1 MEHPYTHLP
10 DHALWRRAVANV
22 AASELDPV
30 VDVPFTIGAHDKVA
44 TAGSCF
50 AQHIG
55 RYLRDSGLNY
65 YVTETANPIAQ
76 PDVALKMGY
85 GVFTARYGNI
95 YTSRQLLQLFR
106 RAFGRFTPKEDVWV
120 ESTTKIIDP
129 FRPNI
134 QPEGF
139 ASTLEYQVDRD
150 NHLHHVREMFEN
162 LDVLVFTLGLTE
174 CWQSRED
181 GAVFPLCP
189 GVLGGKFDKRRHE
202 FVNLDVEDVVAD
214 LTTFLSELRAVNPEA
229 RMILTVSPVPLI
241 ATAEPRH
248 VLVSTVAS
256 KSVLR
261 VACEKIVKACKGVT
275 YFPSYEI
282 VTGGFGKTSY
292 FAEDCR
298 SVTEDGVAHVM
309 RVFMRHYVRNF
320 GALRAL
326 KELVGG
332 LAPQALAQATE
343 VERMA
348 QVVRVMCEEEALDLV
363 NLPESTKR

>member
-1 MEHPYTHLP
+1 MNHPYKDLP
-10 DHALWRRAVANV
+10 DHALWRRAVTNV
-22 AASELDPV
+22 AAPDLDPV
-30 VDVPFTIGAHDKVA
+30 VDVPFMIGAHDKVA
-44 TAGSCF
+44 TSGSCF

-76 PDVALKMGY
+76 PDVAMKMGY

-95 YTSRQLLQLFR
+95 YTSRQLLQLLR

-120 ESTTKIIDP
+120 ESATKIIDP

-134 QPEGF
+134 QPDGF
-139 ASTLEYQVDRD
+139 SSMREYRTDREA
-150 NHLHHVREMFEN
+150 HLHHVREMFEN

-174 CWQSRED
+174 CWASRED

-189 GVLGGKFDKRRHE
+189 GVLGGTFDKKRHE
-202 FVNLDVEDVVAD
+202 FVNLDVEDVVGD
-214 LTTFLSELRAVNPEA
+214 ITTFVSELRAVNPEA
-229 RMILTVSPVPLI
+229 RVILTVSPVPLI

-256 KSVLR
+256 KSILR
-261 VACEKIVKACKGVT
+261 VACEKIVRTCKGVA

-298 SVTEDGVAHVM
+298 SVIEEGVAHVM
-309 RVFMRHYVRNF
+309 RVFMRHYVRNS
-320 GALRAL
+320 GALRSL
-326 KELVGG
+326 KELVSGFT
-332 LAPQALAQATE
+332 ARPTPQASE
-343 VERMA
+343 VEQMA
-348 QVVRVMCEEEALDLV
+348 QVVRVMCEEEALDLAS
-363 NLPESTKR
+363 LPDKMKR

>member
-1 MEHPYTHLP
+1 MNHPYSHLP

-22 AASELDPV
+22 APGALDPV
-30 VDVPFTIGAHDKVA
+30 VDVPFTIGTHDKVA

-55 RYLRDSGLNY
+55 RYMRDSGLNY

-76 PDVALKMGY
+76 PEVALKMGY
-85 GVFTARYGNI
+85 GVFSARYGNI
-95 YTSRQLLQLFR
+95 YTSRQLLQLLR
-106 RAFGRFTPKEDVWV
+106 RAFGRFTPKEDAWV
-120 ESTTKIIDP
+120 ESATKIIDP

-134 QPEGF
+134 QPDGF
-139 ASTLEYQVDRD
+139 GSMLEYRTDRE
-150 NHLHHVREMFEN
+150 NHLHHVREAFEN

-181 GAVFPLCP
+181 GAVFPICP
-189 GVLGGKFDKRRHE
+189 GVLGGSFDRKRHE
-202 FVNLDVEDVVAD
+202 FLNLDVDDVVAD
-214 LTTFLSELRAVNPEA
+214 MSAFIAELRAVNPEA
-229 RMILTVSPVPLI
+229 RLILTVSPVPLI

-248 VLVSTVAS
+248 VLVSTVYS

-261 VACEKIVKACKGVT
+261 VACDKLVKACKGVT

-282 VTGGFGKTSY
+282 VTSGFGTTSY

-298 SVTEDGVAHVM
+298 TVTEDGVAHVM
-309 RVFMRHYVRNF
+309 DVFLRHYVRSF
-320 GALRAL
+320 GGLRAL
-326 KELVGG
+326 KEIVGG
-332 LAPQALAQATE
+332 LAPRAPAEVKE

-348 QVVRVMCEEEALDLV
+348 QFVRVMCEEEALDLA
-363 NLPESTKR
+363 NLPGRTKR

>member
-1 MEHPYTHLP
+1 MNHPYTHLP

-22 AASELDPV
+22 AAPDLDPV

-55 RYLRDSGLNY
+55 RYMRESGLNY
-65 YVTETANPIAQ
+65 FVTETANPIAS
-76 PDVALKMGY
+76 PGIAENMGY
-85 GVFTARYGNI
+85 GLFTARYGNI
-95 YTSRQLLQLFR
+95 YTSRQLLQLLR
-106 RAFGRFTPKEDVWV
+106 RAYGRFTPQEDAWV
-120 ESTTKIIDP
+120 ENSTRIIDP

-134 QPEGF
+134 QPDGF
-139 ASTLEYQVDRD
+139 GSTLEYRMDRES
-150 NHLHHVREMFEN
+150 HLHHVREMFEN

-174 CWQSRED
+174 CWVSRED
-181 GAVFPLCP
+181 DAVFPLCP
-189 GVLGGKFDKRRHE
+189 GVLGGTFDKRRHG
-202 FVNLDVEDVVAD
+202 FLNLEVEDVVAD
-214 LTTFLSELRAVNPEA
+214 MTAFVSELRGINPEA
-229 RMILTVSPVPLI
+229 RVILTVSPVPLI

-256 KSVLR
+256 KSTLR
-261 VACEKIVKACKGVT
+261 VACEKIVKACKGVA

-298 SVTEDGVAHVM
+298 SVTEEGVAHVM
-309 RVFMRHYVRNF
+309 RVFMRHHVRNF
-320 GALRAL
+320 GALRSL

-332 LAPQALAQATE
+332 RAERTAPKTSE

-348 QVVRVMCEEEALDLV
+348 QVVRVMCEEEALDLTS
-363 NLPESTKR
+363 LRSPIKP

>member
-1 MEHPYTHLP
+1 MTHPYTHLP

-22 AASELDPV
+22 APGALDPV
-30 VDVPFTIGAHDKVA
+30 VDVPFTIGTHDKVA

-55 RYLRDSGLNY
+55 RYMRESGLNY

-76 PDVALKMGY
+76 PEVALKMGY
-85 GVFTARYGNI
+85 GVFSARYGNI
-95 YTSRQLLQLFR
+95 YTSRQLLQLLR
-106 RAFGRFTPKEDVWV
+106 RAFGRFTPKEDAWV

-134 QPEGF
+134 QPDGF
-139 ASTLEYQVDRD
+139 GSMLEYRTDRE
-150 NHLHHVREMFEN
+150 NHLHHVREAFEN

-181 GAVFPLCP
+181 GAVFPICP
-189 GVLGGKFDKRRHE
+189 GVLGGAFDRKRHE
-202 FVNLDVEDVVAD
+202 FLNLDVDEIVAD
-214 LTTFLSELRAVNPEA
+214 MSAFIAELRAVNPEA
-229 RMILTVSPVPLI
+229 RLILTVSPVPLI

-248 VLVSTVAS
+248 VLVSTVYS

-261 VACEKIVKACKGVT
+261 VACDKLVKACKGVA

-282 VTGGFGKTSY
+282 VTGAFGKTSY

-298 SVTEDGVAHVM
+298 TVTEDGVAHVM
-309 RVFMRHYVRNF
+309 DVFLRHHVRSF
-320 GALRAL
+320 GGLRAL
-326 KELVGG
+326 KEIVGG
-332 LAPQALAQATE
+332 LAPRAPAEAKE
-343 VERMA
+343 IERMA
-348 QVVRVMCEEEALDLV
+348 QVVRVMCEEEALDLA
-363 NLPESTKR
+363 NLAGRTKP

>member
-1 MEHPYTHLP
+1 MTHPYKDLP
-10 DHALWRRAVANV
+10 DHALWRRAVSNV
-22 AASELDPV
+22 AAPDLDPV
-30 VDVPFTIGAHDKVA
+30 VDVPFTIGTHDKVA
-44 TAGSCF
+44 TSGSCF

-55 RYLRDSGLNY
+55 RYLRQSGLNY

-76 PDVALKMGY
+76 PDVALTLGY
-85 GVFTARYGNI
+85 GVFTARFGNI
-95 YTSRQLLQLFR
+95 YTSRQLLQLLR
-106 RAFGRFTPKEDVWV
+106 RAFGRFTPKEDIWL
-120 ESTTKIIDP
+120 ETPTKIIDP

-139 ASTLEYQVDRD
+139 SSMLEYRMDRD
-150 NHLHHVREMFEN
+150 AHLNHVREMFEN

-174 CWQSRED
+174 CWASRED

-189 GVLGGKFDKRRHE
+189 GVLGGTFDKRRHE
-202 FVNLDVEDVVAD
+202 FLNLEVEDVVAD
-214 LTTFLSELRAVNPEA
+214 MTAFLSELRAVNPEA
-229 RMILTVSPVPLI
+229 RVILTVSPVPLI

-248 VLVSTVAS
+248 ILVSTIAS

-261 VACEKIVKACKGVT
+261 VACEKIVKACKGVA

-309 RVFMRHYVRNF
+309 RVFMRHYVRNS
-320 GALRAL
+320 GTLRGL
-326 KELVGG
+326 KELVSG
-332 LAPQALAQATE
+332 LAARPTPQTSE
-343 VERMA
+343 VEQMA
-348 QVVRVMCEEEALDLV
+348 QVVRVMCEEEALDLA
-363 NLPESTKR
+363 NLPPNTKR

>member
-1 MEHPYTHLP
+1 MTHPYTHLP

-22 AASELDPV
+22 AAPDLDPV
-30 VDVPFTIGAHDKVA
+30 VDVPFMIGAHDKVA
-44 TAGSCF
+44 TSGSCF

-55 RYLRDSGLNY
+55 RYMRESGLNY
-65 YVTETANPIAQ
+65 YVTETANPIAS
-76 PDVALKMGY
+76 PEVAEKLGY

-95 YTSRQLLQLFR
+95 YTSRQLLQLLR
-106 RAFGRFTPKEDVWV
+106 RAYGRFTPKEDIWV
-120 ESTTKIIDP
+120 ESATKIIDP
-129 FRPNI
+129 FRPNV

-139 ASTLEYQVDRD
+139 SSMLEYRTDRD

-174 CWQSRED
+174 CWASRED

-189 GVLGGKFDKRRHE
+189 GVLGGRFDKKRHE

-214 LTTFLSELRAVNPEA
+214 MVAFVAELRAINPEA
-229 RMILTVSPVPLI
+229 RLILTVSPVPLI

-261 VACEKIVKACKGVT
+261 VACDKIVKACKGVA

-282 VTGGFGKTSY
+282 VTGGFNKTSY
-292 FAEDCR
+292 FADDCR
-298 SVTEDGVAHVM
+298 SVTEEGVAHVM
-309 RVFMRHYVRNF
+309 RVFMRHYVRN
-320 GALRAL
+320 GGRLRAL
-326 KELVGG
+326 KELVSGVAPRS
-332 LAPQALAQATE
+332 APQRSE
-343 VERMA
+343 VEQMA
-348 QVVRVMCEEEALDLV
+348 QVVRVMCEEEALDFA
-363 NLPESTKR
+363 NLPPGKKS

>member
-1 MEHPYTHLP
+1 MSHPYSHLP

-22 AASELDPV
+22 AAPDLDPV
-30 VDVPFTIGAHDKVA
+30 VDVPFMIGAHDKVA
-44 TAGSCF
+44 TSGSCF

-55 RYLRDSGLNY
+55 RYLRESGLNY
-65 YVTETANPIAQ
+65 YVTETANPIAP
-76 PDVALKMGY
+76 PDIALKMGY

-106 RAFGRFTPKEDVWV
+106 RAFGRFHPKEDVWV
-120 ESTTKIIDP
+120 ESPTKIIDP

-134 QPEGF
+134 QPDGF
-139 ASTLEYQVDRD
+139 GSMLEYRMDRD
-150 NHLHHVREMFEN
+150 NHLQHVHEMFEN
-162 LDVLVFTLGLTE
+162 LDILVFTLGLTE

-189 GVLGGKFDKRRHE
+189 GVLGGTFDKKRHE
-202 FVNLDVEDVVAD
+202 FVNLDVEDVVKD
-214 LTTFLSELRAVNPEA
+214 MTTFIAELRAVNREA
-229 RMILTVSPVPLI
+229 RIILTVSPVPLI

-256 KSVLR
+256 KSILR
-261 VACEKIVKACKGVT
+261 VACDKIVRTNKNVA

-282 VTGGFGKTSY
+282 VTGGFGKTAY

-298 SVTEDGVAHVM
+298 SVTEEGVAHVM

-332 LAPQALAQATE
+332 FAPRTAPQKTE
-343 VERMA
+343 VEQMA
-348 QVVRVMCEEEALDLV
+348 QVVRVMCEEEALDLA
-363 NLPESTKR
+363 NLPQGGKS

>member
-1 MEHPYTHLP
+1 MSHPYKDLP
-10 DHALWRRAVANV
+10 DHALWRRAISNV
-22 AASELDPV
+22 AAPDLDPV

-44 TAGSCF
+44 TSGSCF

-55 RYLRDSGLNY
+55 RYLRESGLNY

-76 PDVALKMGY
+76 PNIALNLGY

-95 YTSRQLLQLFR
+95 YTSRQLLQLLR

-120 ESTTKIIDP
+120 EGSTKIIDP

-134 QPEGF
+134 QPDGF
-139 ASTLEYQVDRD
+139 SSMREYRTDRES
-150 NHLHHVREMFEN
+150 HLHHIREMFEN

-174 CWQSRED
+174 CWVSRED

-189 GVLGGKFDKRRHE
+189 GVLGGTFDGRRHE

-214 LTTFLSELRAVNPEA
+214 MTAFVSELRAVNPEA
-229 RMILTVSPVPLI
+229 RVILTVSPVPLI

-261 VACEKIVKACKGVT
+261 VACEKIVKACKGVA

-309 RVFMRHYVRNF
+309 RVFMRHYVRNS
-320 GALRAL
+320 GALRSL

-332 LAPQALAQATE
+332 FTGRSTPQTSE
-343 VERMA
+343 VEEMA
-348 QVVRVMCEEEALDLV
+348 RVVRVMCEEEALDLA
-363 NLPESTKR
+363 NLPKSMKP

>member
-1 MEHPYTHLP
+1 MNHPYKDLP

-22 AASELDPV
+22 AALDLDPV

-44 TAGSCF
+44 TSGSCF

-55 RYLRDSGLNY
+55 RYLRESGLNY
-65 YVTETANPIAQ
+65 YVTETANPIAL
-76 PDVALKMGY
+76 PEVALDLGY

-120 ESTTKIIDP
+120 ESPTRIIDP

-139 ASTLEYQVDRD
+139 GSMLEYRTDRD
-150 NHLHHVREMFEN
+150 SHLHHVREMFEN

-174 CWQSRED
+174 CWASRED
-181 GAVFPLCP
+181 GAVFPVCP
-189 GVLGGKFDKRRHE
+189 GVLGGSFDKRRYD
-202 FVNLDVEDVVAD
+202 FLNLDVEDVVAD
-214 LTTFLSELRAVNPEA
+214 MTTFVSELRAVNPEA
-229 RMILTVSPVPLI
+229 RVILTVSPVPLI
-241 ATAEPRH
+241 ATAERRH

-261 VACEKIVKACKGVT
+261 VACDKIVKACKGVT

-282 VTGGFGKTSY
+282 VTGAFGKTSY

-298 SVTEDGVAHVM
+298 SVTEEGVAHVM

-320 GALRAL
+320 GALRSL
-326 KELVGG
+326 KEFVGG
-332 LAPQALAQATE
+332 MMPQPAPATTD

-348 QVVRVMCEEEALDLV
+348 QVVRVMCEEEALDLAT
-363 NLPESTKR
+363 LPHAVKR

>member
-1 MEHPYTHLP
+1 MTHPYKDLP

-22 AASELDPV
+22 AAAELDPV
-30 VDVPFTIGAHDKVA
+30 VDVPFLIGAHDKVA
-44 TAGSCF
+44 TSGSCF

-76 PDVALKMGY
+76 PEVALKMGY

-95 YTSRQLLQLFR
+95 YTSRQLLQLLR

-120 ESTTKIIDP
+120 ESPTNIIDP

-134 QPEGF
+134 QPDGF
-139 ASTLEYQVDRD
+139 SSMLEFRTDREA
-150 NHLHHVREMFEN
+150 HLHHVREMFEN

-174 CWQSRED
+174 CWTSRED
-181 GAVFPLCP
+181 GAIFPLCP
-189 GVLGGKFDKRRHE
+189 GVLGGTFDKKRHA

-214 LTTFLSELRAVNPEA
+214 MSAFIAELRAVNPEA
-229 RMILTVSPVPLI
+229 RVILTVSPVPLI

-256 KSVLR
+256 KSILR
-261 VACEKIVKACKGVT
+261 VACEKIAKACKGVA

-292 FAEDCR
+292 FAGDCR
-298 SVTEDGVAHVM
+298 SVTEEGVAHVM
-309 RVFMRHYVRNF
+309 RVFMRHHVRDS
-320 GALRAL
+320 GALRSL
-326 KELVGG
+326 KELVGA
-332 LAPQALAQATE
+332 LAPRPSAKPSEAE
-343 VERMA
+343 HMA
-348 QVVRVMCEEEALDLV
+348 QVVRVMCEEEALDLA
-363 NLPESTKR
+363 NLPGSMKR

>member
-1 MEHPYTHLP
+1 MNHPYTHLP
-10 DHALWRRAVANV
+10 DYALWRRAVANV

-55 RYLRDSGLNY
+55 RYLRESGLNY

-76 PDVALKMGY
+76 PEVALKMGY

-95 YTSRQLLQLFR
+95 YTSRQLLQLLR
-106 RAFGRFTPKEDVWV
+106 RAFGRFTPKEDMWV
-120 ESTTKIIDP
+120 ESPTHIVDP

-139 ASTLEYQVDRD
+139 SSALEYRMDRD

-174 CWQSRED
+174 CWAARED

-189 GVLGGKFDKRRHE
+189 GVLGGTFDKRRHE
-202 FVNLDVEDVVAD
+202 FLNLDVEDVVAD
-214 LTTFLSELRAVNPEA
+214 VTAFVSELRAVNPEA
-229 RMILTVSPVPLI
+229 RLILTVSPVPLI

-256 KSVLR
+256 KSALR
-261 VACEKIVKACKGVT
+261 VACEKIVKTCKGVA

-282 VTGGFGKTSY
+282 VTGGFGKTAY

-309 RVFMRHYVRNF
+309 RVFMRHHVRNF
-320 GALRAL
+320 GALRSL
-326 KELVGG
+326 KELVSG
-332 LAPQALAQATE
+332 LAPRAGAQTTE
-343 VERMA
+343 VERMT
-348 QVVRVMCEEEALDLV
+348 QVVRVMCEEEALDLA
-363 NLPESTKR
+363 NLPKR